1 MAEQIRT
8 FIAIEL
14 NDTHRRALGEAQA
27 QLKRDPAGRNVRWVP
42 PENIHVTLKFLGGVD
57 AGKIPA
63 VERAVAEACVG
74 IQPFTLTMEGVGAF
88 PNLKRPRVVWIGI
101 GGAIETVEQL
111 ANKIETACEALG
123 FAREER
129 PFSPH
134 LTLGRVKREARPS
147 DWQAI
152 GAMIQNAQVG
162 KLGEIQVASVSVMK
176 SDLRPSGS
184 VYTQL
189 VQVSLSTSQ

>member
-14 NDTHRRALGEAQA
+14 NDTHRRALAEAQA
-27 QLKRDPAGRNVRWVP
+27 QLKQHPGARHIRWVA
-42 PENIHVTLKFLGGVD
+42 PESIHVTLKFLGGVD
-57 AGKIPA
+57 AGKIAA
-63 VERAVAEACVG
+63 VERAVAEACLG
-74 IQPFTLTMEGVGAF
+74 TPSFQLTMGGVGAF
-88 PNLKRPRVVWIGI
+88 PNVKRPRVVWIGI
-101 GGAIETVEQL
+101 GGAVQTVESL
-111 ANKIETACEALG
+111 AGRIDVACQALG

-134 LTLGRVKREARPS
+134 LTLGRVKRDVRPS
-147 DWQAI
+147 DWAAI
-152 GAMIQNAQVG
+152 GAMIEQAAVG
-162 KLGEIQVASVSVMK
+162 DLGEIEVSGVSAMK

-189 VQVSLSTSQ
+189 AEIPLTG

>member
-14 NDTHRRALGEAQA
+14 DDTHRNALALAQA
-27 QLKRDPAGRNVRWVP
+27 QLREDPAARSVRWVA

-57 AGKIPA
+57 AGEIPA
-63 VERAVAEACVG
+63 VERAVAAACAG
-74 IQPFTLTMEGVGAF
+74 IPPFTLTMGGVGAF
-88 PNLKRPRVVWIGI
+88 PNVKRPRVVWIGI
-101 GGAIETVEQL
+101 GGAVETVEQL
-111 ANKIETACEALG
+111 ADKIEAACNALG

-134 LTLGRVKREARPS
+134 LTLGRVKRDARPG
-147 DWQAI
+147 DFQAI
-152 GAMIQNAQVG
+152 GVMIQNAAVG
-162 KLGEIQVASVSVMK
+162 NVGEIHVSSVSVMK

-184 VYTQL
+184 VYTRL
-189 VQVSLSTSQ
+189 ASIPLTA

>member
-14 NDTHRRALGEAQA
+14 NDAHRRALAEVQA
-27 QLKRDPAGRNVRWVP
+27 QLKRDPAARNVRWVA
-42 PENIHVTLKFLGGVD
+42 PESIHVTLKFLGGVD

-63 VERAVAEACVG
+63 VERAVAEACSG
-74 IQPFTLTMEGVGAF
+74 FSPFTLTMGGLGAF
-88 PNLKRPRVVWIGI
+88 PNAKRPRVLWVGI
-101 GGAIETVEQL
+101 GGAVETVEQL
-111 ANKIETACEALG
+111 ADKIEAACNALG
-123 FAREER
+123 FAREDR

-147 DWQAI
+147 DWQEIA
-152 GAMIQNAQVG
+152 AMIEHAQADN
-162 KLGEIQVASVSVMK
+162 LGEIQVEMVSVMK
-176 SDLRPSGS
+176 SDLRPTGS

-189 VQVSLSTSQ
+189 AAIPLSGK